1 MGEQLSEVMG
11 WAQSY
16 SESDWWH
23 VTCWVTQGSIL
34 SPTFFNIFINGLGAP
49 LEWILSKIKDDTKLG
64 WTVNTLRLRKAR
76 QRDLITVCNFHGSR
90 RRGADT
96 NLSSLLTTDR
106 TWLNGLK
113 KCQERFRSDVR
124 KRFFTHRVGG
134 HWNRL
139 PRGMVTSLTEFKVHL
154 DNILS
159 HVVGLLGTV
168 LCRARCQTWWS
179 WCVPTN
185 SGDSM
190 VLWFCDQETEKYFC
204 SWGFCHFDAIYYWGD
219 QGYYYSY
226 PEICT
231 LQLIFHSLLVEGEV
245 KMLYQTFLL
254 ELMASPIR

>member
-1 MGEQLSEVMG
+1 MGEQLSELMG

-16 SESDWWH
+16 SESDWRH

-34 SPTFFNIFINGLGAP
+34 SPTLFTIFINGLGAP

-64 WTVNTLRLRKAR
+64 GTVNTLRLRKAL

-134 HWNRL
+134 HWSRL
-139 PRGMVTSLTEFKVHL
+139 PRGMVTSLTKFKVHL

-179 WCVPTN
+179 WYVPTN
-185 SGDSM
+185 SGD
-190 VLWFCDQETEKYFC
+190 LWFSDSVIMKLRNIFVVGFFC
-204 SWGFCHFDAIYYWGD
+204 NFDAIYYWGD

-231 LQLIFHSLLVEGEV
+231 LQFIFHSLLVVEEV
-245 KMLYQTFLL
+245 KMLYQIFLL
-254 ELMASPIR
+254 ELMASPIG